1 MKNLPTEKG
10 ATIRIYETNIKKV
23 SGTPI
28 ESDNTSTE
36 GLLLKSVRK
45 V

>member
-23 SGTPI
+23 SPI
-28 ESDNTSTE
+28 LIQSDSTSIGE
-36 GLLLKSVRK
+36 WSLKSVRK